1 MRTIFWSS
9 KGRNFGLQMTHLWGL
24 CCRQDLMLRLAERHK
39 NPSVERSG
47 VGKPSIVPG
56 PHQHMQEHGPEMVFL
71 SETLPNSIQMD
82 SLRRR
87 LGLCGKLSV
96 DRMGRKGSLG
106 LMWSDKVTVSIIS
119 YSNFYI
125 DVLIQSEDTIT

>member
-1 MRTIFWSS
+1 
-9 KGRNFGLQMTHLWGL
+9 MTHLWG
-24 CCRQDLMLRLAERHK
+24 RYYQQDLMLRLAERHK

-47 VGKPSIVPG
+47 VGKPSIVPKPPNVPG

-71 SETLPNSIQMD
+71 SETLANSIQMD

-87 LGLCGKLSV
+87 LGLCGKFSV

-119 YSNFYI
+119 YSYTNCYI
-125 DVLIQSEDTIT
+125 DVPIQSEDTIS